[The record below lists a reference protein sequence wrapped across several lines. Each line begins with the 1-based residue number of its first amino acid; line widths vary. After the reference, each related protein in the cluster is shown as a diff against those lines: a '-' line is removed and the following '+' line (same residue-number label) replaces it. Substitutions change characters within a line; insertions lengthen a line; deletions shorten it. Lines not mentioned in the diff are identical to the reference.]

1 MIKIVKSLYIFL
13 GFFFFGLGLL
23 GIILPLLPTTPF
35 LLLASFFFVKGSE
48 KFEIWF
54 KGTDVYKNHLE
65 GFVKNKA
72 MTLKQKL
79 TILIFADCMIA
90 IPFFLVD
97 SILIRVILLIIVG
110 YKYYYFI
117 WKIKTVT

>member
-90 IPFFLVD
+90 IPFILVD